1 VLVQLKPDARVK
13 NAPRNQEWFLALL
26 PVFPLALLVMRLWY
40 ASKQDTQTLLLL
52 VQTISPLGL
61 LSAVLLATVWVLPV
75 IILGGRLLG
84 TLYWISTG
92 RSSWLV
98 RAAERLPDWVV
109 VLAVVVGVFAWQLR
123 FLPTLAMLAL
133 AVAGLTVRDRFP
145 GHEELRTT
153 FCYALPLIAA
163 VLSYMLLWP
172 AIATAF
178 AMRDV
183 ASAIL
188 LVLPPGLAVL
198 LTGPVPPAPARALTH
213 GIATAMA
220 ALMPFLAGVVVM
232 RAPILPLIA
241 LQVTEND
248 LQVTADEKKPSRVVV
263 GYLVASDDQMST
275 VLDREGNVS
284 FFQNNQLQSKV
295 LCPDPGEV
303 FRTSVNLHG
312 WYVEQS
318 VISWLAPALR
328 TGAARAVPPIPE
340 PVDRDP
346 SPTPSP
352 STVAV
357 SPTPSSSTEAVS
369 PTPSPDDRDPLPA
382 VPPACPFPR

>member
-1 VLVQLKPDARVK
+1 MKPDARVK

-61 LSAVLLATVWVLPV
+61 LSAVLLATIWVLPV
-75 IILGGRLLG
+75 VVLGGRLLG

-92 RSSWLV
+92 RTSWLV

-109 VLAVVVGVFAWQLR
+109 LLAVVVGVLAWQLR

-163 VLSYMLLWP
+163 VLSYVLLWP
-172 AIATAF
+172 AVATAF
-178 AMRDV
+178 AAGDM

-188 LVLPPGLAVL
+188 LVLPPGLTVL
-198 LTGPVPPAPARALTH
+198 LTGPVPAGSARVLTH

-232 RAPILPLIA
+232 KAPILPLIA
-241 LQVTEND
+241 LQVVE
-248 LQVTADEKKPSRVVV
+248 DEKEPGRVIV

-275 VLDREGNVS
+275 ILDREGSVS
-284 FFQNNQLQSKV
+284 FLRNDQLQSKV

-312 WYVEQS
+312 WYAEQS

-340 PVDRDP
+340 PAGRDP
-346 SPTPSP
+346 SPSPSP
-352 STVAV
+352 SGDGPSPASGLPGRSPSPAPSPSGESV
-357 SPTPSSSTEAVS
+357 SPAPA
-369 PTPSPDDRDPLPA
+369 DGDPLPV